1 MAEAFSNLGYSIDG
15 NGIRPDSLD
24 YETFVH
30 NCVALLNSQ
39 QISQVIEKIQ
49 NVTQF
54 KVTAELNNI
63 LGTAYALI
71 SDPSRAIASYKKAIE
86 IDPEFSMAYINLCKV
101 YNTVS
106 QFADAVRAGEKA
118 ISVNPKSLEAVQ
130 NLSMAYFNVGRIEKA
145 EETISKVGGSNH
157 SEKSLVA
164 LGRIKMALGK
174 LPDADAAFQKL
185 IEKDPKNPNGYFHL
199 LNSMRVQMI

>member
-1 MAEAFSNLGYSIDG
+1 
-15 NGIRPDSLD
+15 
-24 YETFVH
+24 
-30 NCVALLNSQ
+30 
-39 QISQVIEKIQ
+39 
-49 NVTQF
+49 
-54 KVTAELNNI
+54 
-63 LGTAYALI
+63 
-71 SDPSRAIASYKKAIE
+71 
-86 IDPEFSMAYINLCKV
+86 MAYINLCKV

-185 IEKDPKNPNGYFHL
+185 IEKIQKPQWVFSPF
-199 LNSMRVQMI
+199 